1 MICFIDEGITECR
14 VGRHS
19 NTACLTKTKRVG
31 GVCLEF
37 TQEYVNGLVEKY
49 SDMILRIAYT
59 YLKSKTDAEEV
70 MQDVFLQIIDKRP
83 DFQDATHEKSWI
95 IRTTI
100 NLCKNTLNRF
110 WNKHKLPI
118 DEAVTAAG
126 YDTYQL
132 DNSVF
137 QAVMSLSEQY
147 RIAIYMFY
155 YEGYSTLEIA
165 HILKKSDAAVRTLLH
180 RARNKLKSMLKEEY
194 DFEQKV

>member
-1 MICFIDEGITECR
+1 M
-14 VGRHS
+14 
-19 NTACLTKTKRVG
+19 
-31 GVCLEF
+31 EF
-37 TQEYVNGLVEKY
+37 TQEYVSGLVEKY

-155 YEGYSTLEIA
+155 YEGYSALEIA